1 MQNLPP
7 LESGQI
13 VGAFSLD
20 RRLGSGRCGELWLAN
35 KPSGETAV
43 LKFFGLDPAT
53 DQSVISMLSWQAA
66 VQNQVQAGC
75 GHTVAVLEIS
85 RGSETCRPY
94 IAVAYVEGES
104 LKQRLTRRGKLSPA
118 EAVPVLRQLFT
129 ALGHAHRLQH
139 LHGDVKASNVLLD
152 LQGNAYP
159 IEIEYRSP
167 EEFSGQPASDR
178 SDMFAVG
185 CVAVEMLTGRKP
197 SDSPLSLREWN
208 PAVPPELEV
217 IVSRLTSSHPLGRY
231 LSCSEVLAALE
242 HVERISKSGAG
253 NEPTRRLAVAA
264 VGLALTAFSLFALRE
279 TSGRVMALNVE
290 SADAAPFGGR

>member
-20 RRLGSGRCGELWLAN
+20 PRLGSGRCGGLWLAQQ
-35 KPSGETAV
+35 TARGAAV
-43 LKFFGLDPAT
+43 PKFFRLEPAT

-118 EAVPVLRQLFT
+118 
-129 ALGHAHRLQH
+129 
-139 LHGDVKASNVLLD
+139 
-152 LQGNAYP
+152 
-159 IEIEYRSP
+159 
-167 EEFSGQPASDR
+167 
-178 SDMFAVG
+178 
-185 CVAVEMLTGRKP
+185 
-197 SDSPLSLREWN
+197 
-208 PAVPPELEV
+208 
-217 IVSRLTSSHPLGRY
+217 
-231 LSCSEVLAALE
+231 
-242 HVERISKSGAG
+242 
-253 NEPTRRLAVAA
+253 
-264 VGLALTAFSLFALRE
+264 
-279 TSGRVMALNVE
+279 
-290 SADAAPFGGR
+290 